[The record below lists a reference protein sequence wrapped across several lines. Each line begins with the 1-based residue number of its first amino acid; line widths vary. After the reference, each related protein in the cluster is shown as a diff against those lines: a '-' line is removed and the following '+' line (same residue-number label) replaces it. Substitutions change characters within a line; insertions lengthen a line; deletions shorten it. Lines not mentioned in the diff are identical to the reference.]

1 MESCQIKYLH
11 DLARRSILNT
21 FGVLSDEKMCVTCKL
36 VSCWFKVSF
45 FVALEDGLTGSAWGD
60 WSLYTASPLRAEDAE
75 DADEPPKPPPFDPA
89 TQANTWVF
97 HQCVTRCRWRT

>member
-1 MESCQIKYLH
+1 MYLSIYIESFFLGLK
-11 DLARRSILNT
+11 
-21 FGVLSDEKMCVTCKL
+21 
-36 VSCWFKVSF
+36 FKVSF

-97 HQCVTRCRWRT
+97 HQCVTRCRWRTEGSQVGSTQEITRFPSKKHDH